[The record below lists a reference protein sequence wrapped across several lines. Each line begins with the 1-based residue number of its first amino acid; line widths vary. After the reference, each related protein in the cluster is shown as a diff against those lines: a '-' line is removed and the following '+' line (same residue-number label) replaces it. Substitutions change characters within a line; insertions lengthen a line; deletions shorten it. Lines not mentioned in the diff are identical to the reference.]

1 MVDELIS
8 RLSGEFIQLDLRWFS
23 GCARGAYSFRISRI
37 KGHARAFD
45 VIATASH
52 IDAIRERRRAG

>member
-23 GCARGAYSFRISRI
+23 GCARGAYSSDGERIVLMKAAHSEFRESR
-37 KGHARAFD
+37 D
-45 VIATASH
+45 M
-52 IDAIRERRRAG
+52 REHLT